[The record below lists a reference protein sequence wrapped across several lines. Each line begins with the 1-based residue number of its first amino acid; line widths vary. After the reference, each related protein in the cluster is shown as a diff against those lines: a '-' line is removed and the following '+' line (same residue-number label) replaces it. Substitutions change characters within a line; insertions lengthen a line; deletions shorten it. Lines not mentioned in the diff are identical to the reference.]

1 MEMTIRLV
9 RKAFLITALG
19 ATALLGIVLQLPKSD
34 TATSSVEAPLSSSL
48 PVPPKQASPAPVV
61 LPTTA
66 VIEQTHPASEQR
78 LTAPPGPTRRTAMKN
93 MSDTATMRLPQ
104 TFSDFRLTDA
114 QVQALV
120 EAERRSSE
128 RLSRLSSQLQQ
139 AGAID
144 SSYDARQ
151 RAIDAARTDDFRR
164 ILGAQAYDAFEKKRD
179 YRYQTL
185 MQNAAAWLLE
195 EQRLEKVYQLIRDY
209 DRLAN
214 NYYRE
219 AFDLEEQEQLVDWAM
234 LDMNLAQLS
243 RTAHESLRA
252 LLGDAQYEQLKMS
265 GALAPEHSTA
275 AERISALHAA
285 LAERAPPVAGA
296 ELEE

>member
-1 MEMTIRLV
+1 LR
-9 RKAFLITALG
+9 
-19 ATALLGIVLQLPKSD
+19 
-34 TATSSVEAPLSSSL
+34 
-48 PVPPKQASPAPVV
+48 
-61 LPTTA
+61 
-66 VIEQTHPASEQR
+66 
-78 LTAPPGPTRRTAMKN
+78 
-93 MSDTATMRLPQ
+93 Q

-128 RLSRLSSQLQQ
+128 RLSRLSSQVQQ

-296 ELEE
+296 GLEE